1 MSNPSSEKK
10 KKNESEKVDIFRD
23 TPIRYLGYA
32 NEIGES
38 FRYQFPKLV
47 LPSYIVSFGYCFADA
62 TTKGYAT
69 YQSASKARSS
79 SSTTSESNT
88 TNSRTNSPTLKAIIT
103 TTDTLIWQC
112 LASVMIPGATIN
124 TIVKASRFAIQKSP
138 VVVPVVAAKWIP
150 TTLGLGSIPI
160 IIHPID
166 HGVDYLLDN
175 TLRKVIST
183 GTGDNDDS

>member
-1 MSNPSSEKK
+1 MRNPSSEKMEK
-10 KKNESEKVDIFRD
+10 KEAASSKPVDIFRD

-47 LPSYIVSFGYCFADA
+47 IPSYIVSFGYCFADA

-69 YQSASKARSS
+69 YQSASEARSS
-79 SSTTSESNT
+79 STSNT

-124 TIVKASRFAIQKSP
+124 ALVKASRIAIQKSP
-138 VVVPVVAAKWIP
+138 VVVPIVAAKWIP

-166 HGVDYLLDN
+166 HGVDYLMDN
-175 TLRKVIST
+175 TLRKVINPS
-183 GTGDNDDS
+183 S

>member
-1 MSNPSSEKK
+1 MSNPSSEKKK

-69 YQSASKARSS
+69 YQSAIEARSS
-79 SSTTSESNT
+79 SSTSESNT

-166 HGVDYLLDN
+166 HGVDYLMDN
-175 TLRKVIST
+175 TLRKVI
-183 GTGDNDDS
+183 NPQ

>member
-79 SSTTSESNT
+79 SSTSESNT

-124 TIVKASRFAIQKSP
+124 TIVKASRFAIRKSP

-150 TTLGLGSIPI
+150 TILGLISLSRPLRPI
-160 IIHPID
+160 A
-166 HGVDYLLDN
+166 
-175 TLRKVIST
+175 
-183 GTGDNDDS
+183 

>member
-1 MSNPSSEKK
+1 MEKK
-10 KKNESEKVDIFRD
+10 KEAAANNGVDIFRD

-47 LPSYIVSFGYCFADA
+47 IPSYIVSFGYCFADA

-69 YQSASKARSS
+69 YQSAIEARSS
-79 SSTTSESNT
+79 SSTSESNT

-150 TTLGLGSIPI
+150 TILGLGSIPI

-166 HGVDYLLDN
+166 HGVDYLMDN

-183 GTGDNDDS
+183 GTSDNNDS